1 MIEKIRKFKIQKRL
15 FNLYNKTKLKC
26 RKTKIAKIRRLNIG
40 SQKQTIWNKRKTSY
54 KLKSWNLKDKTNF

>member
-15 FNLYNKTKLKC
+15 FNLYNKTKLKF